1 MKKKI
6 PTIILYVLIITILC
20 FPWLSI
26 GEQSCNIFWF
36 VYQMIIYGMDDII
49 LKSGITYVD
58 ATPLKVGMIIELI
71 LIIAYITGVISYLV
85 KTIRGKSSGLNKFKF
100 CVSIPLLVVHM
111 SGISLGAFSL
121 YLIDTTMILFL
132 FLFTAVEVPIRILI
146 DGWEEARR
154 TARLYELQEKAEK
167 GEKRQRLHF
176 AGRYT
181 KLFYQFVWKNFG
193 KNWKDYMLL
202 LLSNAVIFG
211 CIVVGFGVKQILA
224 IENTVKGSQIFN
236 GLERVLANAIYPIA
250 IISVFIFILLFFY
263 YVKCRARN
271 FGVFLTLGMRR
282 NMLYRFVAIEY
293 VSMFTVAV
301 LLGGIAG
308 TGILEVFISNSKKYL
323 GVIVS
328 KDIISSG
335 VYLKSIAILL
345 GLSIISLM
353 LSKEIFKDFNVGQSI
368 DLRAIGERMPMSGRK
383 CILIVG
389 ILLCGFAVFRYQN
402 LDNFECVVYLFIFF
416 VGIFVIIRYGMA
428 ESLIRERRNKKY
440 LNKMLIHNQLFHK
453 SKTNAGYIGALLIIH
468 FCVMFYFVFQVISVN
483 ISEDAE
489 TLFPYDIVCLA
500 DESDNELFIRLKEK
514 YDVVMNEYPAVRVSA
529 YDATEKSE
537 DHRSG
542 MPLQGQHIGISESTY
557 HKLKKLQNP
566 EYEVNSLNLDAEGEY
581 IHIVYQQDKSEH
593 AKPTGF
599 FSPRSEPLL
608 HIGQPCRNL
617 QVHRVRQENVSYQF
631 YKVKSEEI
639 GSLIGVFH
647 QGMKENIIV
656 FSDEYFE
663 KVKDL
668 WKISHVYR
676 GIYIEQGEGIP
687 GKTIHQGITK
697 LVLMNTEEKYL
708 LDIENELQK
717 FEEKHLEEEKAVFKE
732 YAKSGVYD
740 LSVSYHY
747 LKQAAVK
754 NLQTERIMKI
764 TMNSLVIV
772 IFFLMNLMLIVIKL
786 LSEKDVNQ
794 RRTEFLNCMGMRRK
808 ERIHLVKVEIIRY
821 FYLVP
826 IILAALFS
834 GIFTISVFHA
844 RMYSLTDIKEFVSYL
859 FPFWSGYFIINLII
873 IWLLATMYAY
883 RMEGGS
889 NGRNN

>member
-6 PTIILYVLIITILC
+6 PTIILYALIIMILC
-20 FPWLSI
+20 IPWLSI
-26 GEQSCNIFWF
+26 GGKSCNVFWF
-36 VYQMIIYGMDDII
+36 ILQLCIQGMDNII
-49 LKSGITYVD
+49 IKSGITYVD

-71 LIIAYITGVISYLV
+71 LVIVYIAGVFCYLI
-85 KTIRGKSSGLNKFKF
+85 KTVRGKSSGLNKLNF
-100 CVSIPLLVVHM
+100 CISIPLLVVHM

-121 YLIDTTMILFL
+121 YLIDTTMVLLL
-132 FLFTAVEVPIRILI
+132 FLFTAVEIPIRILI

-154 TARLYELQEKAEK
+154 SARLYELQEKAQKEEEK
-167 GEKRQRLHF
+167 ERLYF
-176 AGRYT
+176 AGKYT

-202 LLSNAVIFG
+202 LVSNAVVFG
-211 CIVVGFGVKQILA
+211 CIVVGLGVKQILA
-224 IENTVKGSQIFN
+224 IENTTKGSQVFN

-293 VSMFTVAV
+293 VSMFTLAV
-301 LLGGIAG
+301 LLGGIVG
-308 TGILEVFISNSKKYL
+308 TGILSVFISNSEKYI
-323 GVIVS
+323 GIAVS
-328 KDIISSG
+328 RDVISSG

-353 LSKEIFKDFNVGQSI
+353 LSKEIFKDFNVGQST
-368 DLRAIGERMPMSGRK
+368 DLRAIGERMPVGGRK
-383 CILIVG
+383 CMMFIG
-389 ILLCGFAVFRYQN
+389 ILLCGLAIFRYQN
-402 LDNFECVVYLFIFF
+402 LDNFESVVNLFVFF
-416 VGIFVIIRYGMA
+416 IGIFLVIRNGMA
-428 ESLIRERRNKKY
+428 EGLIRERKDRKY
-440 LNKMLIHNQLFHK
+440 LNKMLLHNQLFHK
-453 SKTNAGYIGALLIIH
+453 SKTNTGYIGVLVVIH
-468 FCVMFYFVFQVISVN
+468 FCVMFYFMFQVISAN
-483 ISEDAE
+483 IAEDIE
-489 TLFPYDIVCLA
+489 RLFPYDVVCLA
-500 DESDNELFIRLKEK
+500 DESDNALFAGLVDK
-514 YDVVMNEYPAVRVSA
+514 YNVEISEYPAVRVSA

-557 HKLKKLQNP
+557 HKLKKIQDP
-566 EYEVNSLNLDAEGEY
+566 EYEERSLNLDINGEY
-581 IHIVYQQDKSEH
+581 IHVVYQQDKSEH

-599 FSPRSEPLL
+599 FSPRREPLL

-663 KVKDL
+663 KAKDL

-676 GIYIEQGEGIP
+676 GIYIEEGEGVP

-708 LDIENELQK
+708 EDIEKELQE

-764 TMNSLVIV
+764 TMNGLVIV
-772 IFFLMNLMLIVIKL
+772 IFLLMNLMLIVIKL
-786 LSEKDVNQ
+786 LSEKDINQ
-794 RRTEFLNCMGMRRK
+794 RRTEFLTCMGMRRK
-808 ERIHLVKVEIIRY
+808 ERIRMVRIEIVRY
-821 FYLVP
+821 FYIVP
-826 IILAALFS
+826 VILAVLFS
-834 GIFTISVFHA
+834 GIFTVCVFHA
-844 RMYSLTDIKEFVSYL
+844 RMYSLAVIKEFVSYL
-859 FPFWSGYFIINLII
+859 VPFWSGYFIVNLIV
-873 IWLLATMYAY
+873 IWLLATIYAY

-889 NGRNN
+889 DGRNN